1 MTLVCDYFLH
11 EADNDS
17 LPEIASSQFIT
28 GFIAMLDALRLKLVF
43 RKPQRIIFP
52 VQIILWGMQSLYVL
66 FLHGYISSKL
76 NQQKHSYKF

>member
-1 MTLVCDYFLH
+1 MTLVCDYLLH

-43 RKPQRIIFP
+43 RKPQSF
-52 VQIILWGMQSLYVL
+52 
-66 FLHGYISSKL
+66 K
-76 NQQKHSYKF
+76 